1 MGCPRPLNR
10 FPCRFRRRLSNI
22 SLVVIAV
29 LCFIIKVSAAD
40 QREMLEKQLREKA
53 AEIEKIKAECEA
65 REAAILKR
73 AHDEADRLVASLV
86 KWPCDRLSVR
96 LGLKRCGQFFFCL
109 KHFLKI
115 QKSIGS
121 KGQLELCDC
130 CRRLLL
136 RLKLGKIWP
145 RSMEL

>member
-1 MGCPRPLNR
+1 M
-10 FPCRFRRRLSNI
+10 
-22 SLVVIAV
+22 

-96 LGLKRCGQFFFCL
+96 LGLKRCGPNLFLFETFSENSKIHKL
-109 KHFLKI
+109 KGPIRTL
-115 QKSIGS
+115 
-121 KGQLELCDC
+121 
-130 CRRLLL
+130 
-136 RLKLGKIWP
+136 
-145 RSMEL
+145 